1 MLSTLSL
8 QAPPT
13 GFLRRLIRM
22 GGVVSIALTLTACAS
37 MGGDWSSESGQGARS
52 SDTAKSSKSRKSA
65 SRAPRV
71 NIDKDSVG
79 SLSAPYNNLWDRIR
93 DGFEFDGIDS
103 PLVIKHVRYYSERP
117 DYVDRMM
124 SRSSRY
130 LFYIVEEVERRKMPM
145 ELALLPF
152 IESAFNPEA
161 FSSAKASGM
170 WQFMPATGKDFQLS
184 QNIFRDERRD
194 VIQSTDAA
202 LDYLQRLYK
211 MFGDWELAL
220 AAYNWGEGN
229 VSKAIKRNQ
238 AKNLPTDY
246 QSLKMPDET
255 RNYVPKLLAI
265 KKIVD
270 DPKSYGLNLPVLEN
284 HPYFVVVTTS
294 KDVDVDL
301 AAEFARMTVPEFKAM
316 NPSFNKPVILGASEP
331 QILLPFGRAESF
343 QENLNAYK
351 GPLSTWTAVRLGA
364 RETVDNLAKRLSV
377 DANQIR
383 EVNGIPKGMRIKPG
397 STVIIPKSAKNSDV
411 PLHLANNASLMLEKD
426 IKKTVA
432 AKKSTSKK
440 STAKKSSASDSKK
453 QTVAKASSQ
462 KSNQKPSK
470 KPNSDK
476 KLAEN
481 SKKAN

>member
-8 QAPPT
+8 QAPST
-13 GFLRRLIRM
+13 GFLRRLIRI
-22 GGVVSIALTLTACAS
+22 GSVVSVALTVTACAS

-52 SDTAKSSKSRKSA
+52 SDTEKSSKSRKSA

-130 LFYIVEEVERRKMPM
+130 LFYIVEEVERRNMPM

-161 FSSAKASGM
+161 FSRAKASGM
-170 WQFMPATGKDFQLS
+170 WQFMPATGKDFELK

-238 AKNLPTDY
+238 AKRLPTDY

-270 DPKSYGLNLPVLEN
+270 DPKAYGLNLPTLEN

-294 KDVDVDL
+294 KDIDVDL

-364 RETVDNLAKRLSV
+364 RESVDNLAKRLSV

-383 EVNGIPKGMRIKPG
+383 EVNGIPRGMRIKPG
-397 STVIIPKSAKNSDV
+397 STVIIPKTAKNSDV

-426 IKKTVA
+426 IKKA
-432 AKKSTSKK
+432 ATTKK
-440 STAKKSSASDSKK
+440 STAKKSTVKKANSSGPKK
-453 QTVAKASSQ
+453 QTVAKTSPQ
-462 KSNQKPSK
+462 KSNK

-481 SKKAN
+481 SKKSN